1 MQWKAVAGEISPTH
15 AQLCTYIHTYIRAH
29 VHIWTYIHFVYQRT
43 GLKTVVYE
51 VGDNSTTYKHK
62 QSKTNNNIH

>member
-51 VGDNSTTYKHK
+51 V
-62 QSKTNNNIH
+62 